1 MFCKKCGTEVTGE
14 FCPNCGAKIEDNI
27 PNDEQK
33 TEGREERKQI
43 TISLDQLNLKLL
55 YKIIEGVG
63 AAIVL
68 FGCILPLYSISILGT
83 TMSQNYIKGDG
94 LIVMALLAVTLVL
107 SFIGIQ
113 KAAPIPLILAIACFV
128 YDVIHAGKLLDGL
141 GTFGAGL
148 YFIIFGFIIMAAG
161 LFVAIKNKFYRN
173 EITKEL
179 TPEERKK
186 RNTIIAVSAG
196 AGVVV
201 IAVVCVIMFTVVKP
215 QKEYDA
221 AVSLLEYGSYDEAI
235 EAFEKLGNYKDSTE
249 KISECKYQKAKDK
262 FDFWNYDEAAKLF
275 QEIPD
280 YKDSADKL
288 KECKYLQAKQTL
300 DDDEYD
306 KAAEMFQS
314 ISDYKD
320 AADMVKE
327 CKYQKAEAYFYEE
340 DYQKTIDVLKQI
352 KDYKDASEVIANCE
366 YLLNPEP
373 EYVEP
378 DYNTSSSYAQTEF
391 WIPDEEDMRYV
402 AYSGRY
408 VNDYGEELGISMYTS
423 LDEGSTVGLVS
434 YDNCEGK
441 LVDVGDGWYMINE
454 TGSDYDG
461 WRLSGYITADGKI
474 SMTMFY
480 YNDYTGTYSFYCDF
494 TMVEQYVS

>member
-1 MFCKKCGTEVTGE
+1 
-14 FCPNCGAKIEDNI
+14 
-27 PNDEQK
+27 
-33 TEGREERKQI
+33 
-43 TISLDQLNLKLL
+43 
-55 YKIIEGVG
+55 
-63 AAIVL
+63 
-68 FGCILPLYSISILGT
+68 
-83 TMSQNYIKGDG
+83 MSQNYIKGD
-94 LIVMALLAVTLVL
+94 
-107 SFIGIQ
+107 
-113 KAAPIPLILAIACFV
+113 
-128 YDVIHAGKLLDGL
+128 
-141 GTFGAGL
+141 GL

-201 IAVVCVIMFTVVKP
+201 IAVVCVIMFAVVKP
-215 QKEYDA
+215 QKEYDT
-221 AVSLLEYGSYDEAI
+221 AVSLLEYGSYDEAM

-378 DYNTSSSYAQTEF
+378 DYRTSSSYAQTEF

-441 LVDVGDGWYMINE
+441 LVDVGDGWYMIDE

-461 WRLSGYITADGKI
+461 WRLSGYITVDGKI

>member
-1 MFCKKCGTEVTGE
+1 MFCKNCGMEVTGK
-14 FCPNCGAKIEDNI
+14 FCPNCGAKID
-27 PNDEQK
+27 
-33 TEGREERKQI
+33 
-43 TISLDQLNLKLL
+43 ISLDQLNPRLL
-55 YKIIEGVG
+55 YKIIEGAGV
-63 AAIVL
+63 AVVL

-94 LIVMALLAVTLVL
+94 LIVMALLAVTLIL

-113 KAAPIPLILAIACFV
+113 KVAPIPLVLAIACFV
-128 YDVIHAGKLLDGL
+128 YDVIHAAKLLDGF

-148 YFIIFGFIIMAAG
+148 YFIILGFIIVASG

-186 RNTIIAVSAG
+186 RSTIIAVSAG
-196 AGVVV
+196 SGIVV

-215 QKEYDA
+215 QKEYDT

-235 EAFEKLGNYKDSTE
+235 EAFEKLGNYKDSAE

-262 FDFWNYDEAAKLF
+262 FDFWDYDGAAKLF

-280 YKDSADKL
+280 YKDSVDKL
-288 KECKYLQAKQTL
+288 KECKYQMAKDTL
-300 DDDEYD
+300 DDNEYD

-352 KDYKDASEVIANCE
+352 KDYKDVSEVIANCE

-378 DYNTSSSYAQTEF
+378 DYNTSSYAQTEV
-391 WIPDEEDMRYV
+391 WIPDEEDMRYM
-402 AYSGRY
+402 AYAGRY
-408 VNDYGEELGISMYTS
+408 ANGYGEEFCISMYSS
-423 LDEGSTVGLVS
+423 LDEGNTIGIIE
-434 YDNCEGK
+434 YGNYRGK
-441 LVDVGDGWYMINE
+441 LSDAGNGWYMISKS
-454 TGSDYDG
+454 GGDYDG
-461 WRLSGYITADGKI
+461 WRISGLITGDGEI
-474 SMTMFY
+474 YMSMFY
-480 YNDYTGTYSFYCDF
+480 YNDYTGTYSFYSDF
-494 TMVEQYVS
+494 EMLEQYVS

>member
-1 MFCKKCGTEVTGE
+1 MFCPNCGTQVTGK

-27 PNDEQK
+27 PNEEQK
-33 TEGREERKQI
+33 VEEKEERKQI
-43 TISLDQLNLKLL
+43 TISFDQLNLRLL
-55 YKIIEGVG
+55 YKIIEGAG
-63 AAIVL
+63 AAVVL

-113 KAAPIPLILAIACFV
+113 KVAPIPLILAIACFV
-128 YDVIHAGKLLDGL
+128 YDIIHAGKLLDGL

-148 YFIIFGFIIMAAG
+148 YFIILGFIIVAVG
-161 LFVAIKNKFYRN
+161 LFVAIKNKFYRS

-215 QKEYDA
+215 QKEYDT

-288 KECKYLQAKQTL
+288 KECKYIQAKETL
-300 DDDEYD
+300 GDDEYD

-320 AADMVKE
+320 AVDMVKE

-340 DYQKTIDVLKQI
+340 DYQKTIDILKQI
-352 KDYKDASEVIANCE
+352 RDYKDSSEVIANCE

-378 DYNTSSSYAQTEF
+378 DYNTSSYAQTEF
-391 WIPDEEDMRYV
+391 WIPDEEDIKYM
-402 AYSGRY
+402 AYAGRY
-408 VNDYGEELGISMYTS
+408 VNDNGEELTISMYSS
-423 LDEGSTVGLVS
+423 LDEGNTVGNLS
-434 YDNCEGK
+434 YDDCQGN
-441 LVDVGDGWYMINE
+441 LVDVGDGWYMIDSA
-454 TGSDYDG
+454 GCYFHK